1 LPFVLSRSITLIE
14 SKENQNMQ
22 ILLVGLSAFFM
33 ISGVVQAAGNADVL
47 KAQARSTGPGV
58 WSFSVTVSHPDS
70 GWEDYADGWD
80 VVLPDG
86 TVIKPAPNEA
96 FTRTLWHPHV
106 NEQPFTRSQGGIE
119 IPADVKEVMI
129 RAHDKP
135 DGFGGKT
142 VSVRLP

>member
-1 LPFVLSRSITLIE
+1 MRKPIIVL
-14 SKENQNMQ
+14 
-22 ILLVGLSAFFM
+22 GAFLM
-33 ISGVVQAAGNADVL
+33 ISNIALAAGNADVL
-47 KAQARSTGPGV
+47 KAQARNTSPGV

-80 VVLPDG
+80 VLLPDG
-86 TVIKPAPNEA
+86 TVVKPAANED

-119 IPADVKEVMI
+119 IPVEVKEVTI

-142 VSVRLP
+142 VSVKLP

>member
-1 LPFVLSRSITLIE
+1 MHNPIFA
-14 SKENQNMQ
+14 
-22 ILLVGLSAFFM
+22 LSAFLM
-33 ISGVVQAAGNADVL
+33 ISNVALAAGNADVV
-47 KAQARSTGPGV
+47 KAQARNTGPGV

-86 TVIKPAPNEA
+86 SVVKPAANEA

-119 IPADVKEVMI
+119 IPTNVKEVMV

-142 VSVRLP
+142 VSIKLH

>member
-1 LPFVLSRSITLIE
+1 MQKLI
-14 SKENQNMQ
+14 
-22 ILLVGLSAFFM
+22 IALSAFLM
-33 ISGVVQAAGNADVL
+33 ISNIALAAGNADVL
-47 KAQARSTGPGV
+47 KAQARNTSPGV

-86 TVIKPAPNEA
+86 TVVKPAANEE
-96 FTRTLWHPHV
+96 FTRTLWHPHI

-119 IPADVKEVMI
+119 IPVDVKEVMI

-142 VSVRLP
+142 VRVKLP

>member
-1 LPFVLSRSITLIE
+1 L
-14 SKENQNMQ
+14 
-22 ILLVGLSAFFM
+22 
-33 ISGVVQAAGNADVL
+33 AAGNADVL
-47 KAQARSTGPGV
+47 KAQARNTGPGV

-86 TVIKPAPNEA
+86 TVVKPAANEA

-119 IPADVKEVMI
+119 IPANVKDVMI